1 MRATNLKSIQKSN
14 LEAFLGGIIGSLFV
28 IFFMGVMNR
37 PLEKKEEASK
47 HVTSFNNVA
56 NKNKTPPKKR
66 ELLQKKEKPKSKPK
80 NMAPDISS
88 LLAGNNFGIKAFQV
102 DLGALSESL
111 LGDMSNVAMTE
122 DTVDVAP
129 VASYRPP
136 LQYPS
141 AARSSGVSGFVDLSL
156 LVSKEGKVAQVKV
169 LDSKPTGTFE
179 EAAIAAVKT
188 WKFNPAI
195 YKGESVSIWVK
206 QKISF
211 NLN

>member
-1 MRATNLKSIQKSN
+1 MKPTQTSKIHKSLFPS
-14 LEAFLGGIIGSLFV
+14 IIGGMLGTVFV
-28 IFFMGVMNR
+28 IFFMGIMNH
-37 PLEKKEEASK
+37 PIEKKEDSAK
-47 HVTSFNNVA
+47 TVTSFNNVT
-56 NKNKTPPKKR
+56 NKNKTPPKKKEIVKR
-66 ELLQKKEKPKSKPK
+66 QEKPKAKPK
-80 NMAPDISS
+80 NVAPDISS

-111 LGDMSNVAMTE
+111 LGDMSNVSMTE
-122 DTVDVAP
+122 DTVDIAP

-141 AARSSGVSGFVDLSL
+141 SARSSGVSGFVNLSL

-169 LDSKPTGTFE
+169 LDSEPAGTFE
-179 EAAIAAVKT
+179 AAAIAAVKT
-188 WKFNPAI
+188 WKFNPAV

-211 NLN
+211 SLN